1 MKSARLLLAVLLLV
15 AVPACVAVAGGAG
28 GVSYGFQYYDPQLS
42 NQNLGLSYITGY
54 GYGVNRWGNRIGGFG
69 MALLSGIGAADG
81 GVGGML
87 FGQEFRAGP
96 IMAAVTCLGGVGGA
110 SYSRHGYMLIFGEAD
125 LELGLRVLPWMQV
138 VAYAGYQ
145 AWGNTIPGIPF
156 SNAFV
161 YTPTLGVR
169 IGWGGLY

>member
-1 MKSARLLLAVLLLV
+1 MKSPRRCLAVLLLV
-15 AVPACVAVAGGAG
+15 VLPACVAMAGGAG
-28 GVSYGFQYYDPQLS
+28 GVGYGCQYFDPQLS

-69 MALLSGIGAADG
+69 MAILSGTGTTAG

-87 FGQEFRAGP
+87 IGQEFRGGP
-96 IMAAVTCLGGVGGA
+96 LVAAVTCLGGVGGA
-110 SYSRHGYMLIFGEAD
+110 SYAHRGYMLIFGEAD

-145 AWGNTIPGIPF
+145 AWGNAIPGFPF
-156 SNAFV
+156 TNAFV
-161 YTPTLGVR
+161 YTPVLGVR